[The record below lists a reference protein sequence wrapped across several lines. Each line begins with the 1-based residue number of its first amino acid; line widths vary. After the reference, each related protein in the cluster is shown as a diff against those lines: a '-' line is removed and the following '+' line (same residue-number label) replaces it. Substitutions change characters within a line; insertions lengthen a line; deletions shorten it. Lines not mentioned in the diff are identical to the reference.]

1 MPRGRPEKR
10 RIVALIDYDNINS
23 ALANYKL
30 KLNFAD
36 LMLQM
41 TNFGKVDFA
50 LVFIPYSSYHY
61 LPKINNLGYEMV
73 VCQKMDPL
81 QDAEKR
87 EDKVD
92 SRMAMVGK
100 SFLEYKEITDVI
112 LMTHDKHSIE
122 FASEV
127 IKAGKGLIYFAL
139 EDNMSEELN
148 DFIKSYNIAVYPPSA
163 TKKTSFLKLK

>member
-1 MPRGRPEKR
+1 MPRVKPKKR
-10 RIVALIDYDNINS
+10 RIIAFIDYDNVNS
-23 ALANYKL
+23 VLANYQL

-41 TNFGKVDFA
+41 TNLGKVDFA

-61 LPKINNLGYEMV
+61 LTKINNLGYELV
-73 VCQKMDPL
+73 VCQKMDPM

-112 LMTHDKHSIE
+112 LATHDKHSIE
-122 FASEV
+122 LASEV

-139 EDNMSEELN
+139 ENDIGEELK
-148 DFIKSYNIAVYPPSA
+148 DFIKSYDINIYPPPA
-163 TKKTSFLKLK
+163 TEKVSLK